1 MTPRLPWTGEF
12 AFAGAALLVRRLAEL
27 QDAGEIAI
35 DSSVASHWSSC
46 SRSIAPRVYAI
57 WPFAVAGIALWITLH
72 SAGVHAALAGVILAA
87 FLPSR
92 PAPAAGPLLAQTA
105 TALAELEY
113 VESEVRESE
122 DQKRIE
128 QEPVWEWASRNL
140 SAASDRLLSP
150 ANRVEQAVAPW
161 SMHFVL
167 PLFAFSATGV
177 ALDVDLSSPTANSIL
192 WGVVLGLV
200 FGKPLGVLL
209 ASTAA
214 IKARLGLMPDGV
226 SLRQFVGGACLCG
239 IGDTVALL
247 MADQAFPQGTESSV
261 AKIGVL
267 IGSVTAAILG
277 AAVLIVSRR
286 RQATTAATPVS
297 G

>member
-1 MTPRLPWTGEF
+1 VRAVQRLAVAVAANGKAERVLPRLHRVPERFIDNAQFWQLGPFPGFGRVRPRLPL
-12 AFAGAALLVRRLAEL
+12 ARARVPHIADAVPDQPAGIEL
-27 QDAGEIAI
+27 
-35 DSSVASHWSSC
+35 
-46 SRSIAPRVYAI
+46 VYAI

-87 FLPSR
+87 FLPNR

-150 ANRVEQAVAPW
+150 ADRVEQAVAPW
-161 SMHFVL
+161 SVHFVL

-209 ASTAA
+209 ASTGA

-226 SLRQFVGGACLCG
+226 SAS
-239 IGDTVALL
+239 I
-247 MADQAFPQGTESSV
+247 
-261 AKIGVL
+261 
-267 IGSVTAAILG
+267 
-277 AAVLIVSRR
+277 RR
-286 RQATTAATPVS
+286 RCLPLRN
-297 G
+297 